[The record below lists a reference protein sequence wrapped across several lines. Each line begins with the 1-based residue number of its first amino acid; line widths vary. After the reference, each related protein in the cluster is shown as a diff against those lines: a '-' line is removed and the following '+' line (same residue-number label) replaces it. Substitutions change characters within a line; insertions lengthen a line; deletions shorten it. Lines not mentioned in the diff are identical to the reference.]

1 MPYSVVFTPEAE
13 ADLARIAGDDPLLAS
28 LILDH
33 ADRLAQAPTELS
45 HRGGMPF
52 LPGQRY
58 PFWAQGD
65 DGRQW
70 VNLFFQYGQD
80 EQTLW
85 ITGIGVVRY

>member
-1 MPYSVVFTPEAE
+1 MPYNVAFTPEAE
-13 ADLARIAGDDPLLAS
+13 ADLTRLADKDPLLAS
-28 LILDH
+28 FILDH
-33 ADRLAQAPTELS
+33 AERLAQAPTELS

-58 PFWAQGD
+58 AFWAEGD
-65 DGRQW
+65 RGQKW

-85 ITGIGVVRY
+85 ITGISVLG